1 MFQFLIRGVTGA
13 AIGYTLPICVLFVAF
28 VWLGIFGINP
38 PPATIKS
45 WGMFLTSHSTANVGA
60 FAGCVVGLAS
70 AARHRHLTK
79 RSN

>member
-13 AIGYTLPICVLFVAF
+13 AIGYTLPIFVLLAF
-28 VWLGIFGINP
+28 GWLGIFGINP

-45 WGMFLTSHSTANVGA
+45 WGMFLMSQSIANVGV
-60 FAGCVVGLAS
+60 FAGCIVGLAS